1 MALLAGRARFPA
13 GWVARALFILDKT
26 PLPQLGGDLLSM
38 DALQAGVHARPAGFL
53 PPARPALRCGARFFS
68 ERMGWAHKFS
78 FRRNLRV
85 RGAGKEW
92 PPWDEKEEEPYGRL
106 AGKVAIVTGAA
117 LCMTRTDAICYARN
131 GVRVNA
137 IHPGSTM
144 TELFL
149 KAAETYPRGRQA
161 YLDMMKEKH
170 PLRTKRASLRAR
182 AWWRTAATPR
192 KSR

>member
-1 MALLAGRARFPA
+1 MA
-13 GWVARALFILDKT
+13 
-26 PLPQLGGDLLSM
+26 
-38 DALQAGVHARPAGFL
+38 
-53 PPARPALRCGARFFS
+53 
-68 ERMGWAHKFS
+68 
-78 FRRNLRV
+78 
-85 RGAGKEW
+85 
-92 PPWDEKEEEPYGRL
+92 RL
-106 AGKVAIVTGAA
+106 AGKVAIVTGAG
-117 LCMTRTDAICYARN
+117 LSMTRTDAIGYARN

-182 AWWRTAATPR
+182 AWWWTAATPR
-192 KSR
+192 NSR